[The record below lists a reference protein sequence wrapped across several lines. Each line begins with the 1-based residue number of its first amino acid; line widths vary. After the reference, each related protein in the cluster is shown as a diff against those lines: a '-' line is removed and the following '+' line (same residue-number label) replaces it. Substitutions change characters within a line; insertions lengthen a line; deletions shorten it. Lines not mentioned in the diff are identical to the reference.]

1 MPALSTRPFHVV
13 SADLRGADRA
23 HRKSSG
29 VLAELLHQ
37 WEVVNVVD
45 ENLAQGEGGLRWPSV
60 VDGKGNLARAYG
72 PGGPVLLEL
81 PVELPGI
88 ETGTESSLNCGNTES
103 EYAKARET
111 TWRDLRIRRRC

>member
-1 MPALSTRPFHVV
+1 M

-29 VLAELLHQ
+29 VLAELLRL

-45 ENLAQGEGGLRWPSV
+45 ENLTPGEGGLRRPSV

-72 PGGPVLLEL
+72 PGEPLL
-81 PVELPGI
+81 VELPGI
-88 ETGTESSLNCGNTES
+88 ESLADQAICWPTMPQEPGRVT
-103 EYAKARET
+103 AAADFWRFAR
-111 TWRDLRIRRRC
+111 